1 MVVPE
6 SERGVRF
13 FDAGGTNIAFLPIE
27 ARFRDIQFSSDGSK
41 VAVAREDYDG
51 PTIYALYDVPRASK
65 FTALKEKASYHVL
78 LGEFDWLDAH
88 RCVFTQVEGVRK
100 GAAAGMTSYG
110 QKLSVALFDAAA
122 EEIIFLKKA
131 TDTHNFS
138 LSGVDSD
145 EGIVRIY
152 EQSVASTND
161 WGDEKKIQERG
172 ITIPIPPA
180 AK

>member
-13 FDAGGTNIAFLPIE
+13 FGAGGTNIAFLPVQ
-27 ARFRDIQFSSDGSK
+27 ARFRDIQFSPDGSK

-51 PTIYALYDVPRASK
+51 PTIYSLYDVPRASK
-65 FTALKEKASYHVL
+65 YTTLKEIASYHVI

-88 RCVFTQVEGVRK
+88 RCVFTQVEGVRQ

-110 QKLSVALFDAAA
+110 QKLSVAPFDAASGK
-122 EEIIFLKKA
+122 IILLKKA
-131 TDTHNFS
+131 ADTRNFS

-145 EGIVRIY
+145 EGIIRIY
-152 EQSVASTND
+152 EQSVASAND
-161 WGDEKKIQERG
+161 WSDEKKIRERG
-172 ITIPIPPA
+172 VAIPIPPA